1 MICRHSFLDVVRSV
15 LISFLLH
22 PCFYFR
28 AVYASK
34 VHKLDEV
41 TVTICIATPQ
51 CQTLTGK
58 KPDILKDL
66 QEHLPVGRLLLFMLL
81 AK

>member
-15 LISFLLH
+15 LISLLLH

-28 AVYASK
+28 AVYASM
-34 VHKLDEV
+34 D
-41 TVTICIATPQ
+41 VTICITTPQ
-51 CQTLTGK
+51 CQTLMGK

-81 AK
+81 AR